1 MLPSIWAGSLPA
13 GFSFFFPAL
22 DSGCCPASGRG
33 ASSFF
38 FLSCAGWRLLPGIR
52 AGSPPGE
59 GQGVKGDC
67 FLLFRRWI
75 ADVAQ
80 HLGWVASRRG
90 AGGRGLRRPLPPTT
104 PYPALGAAILDGQ
117 QGGRRSY
124 HWPPPCRAAAGVR
137 PPAVPRGRGTSVR
150 PASELPPLSGRRSP
164 PRPAALTSTSGI
176 AVPASQAL
184 RHPLMRGGRNGFP
197 LLSQCTVPERR
208 WTSGRTVRVVGG
220 SPCRMTCPLP
230 AARQRAFGLPLSRE
244 DAGRA
249 SVRRRS
255 FRPCGAAI
263 SSAPCR
269 AYVSKRNRRSRSAS
283 GTSSLDEGR
292 EKRLSVAESVHCAGD
307 VIRC

>member
-104 PYPALGAAILDGQ
+104 PYPALEAAILDGQ
-117 QGGRRSY
+117 QGD
-124 HWPPPCRAAAGVR
+124 A
-137 PPAVPRGRGTSVR
+137 
-150 PASELPPLSGRRSP
+150 
-164 PRPAALTSTSGI
+164 
-176 AVPASQAL
+176 
-184 RHPLMRGGRNGFP
+184 
-197 LLSQCTVPERR
+197 
-208 WTSGRTVRVVGG
+208 GRTIG
-220 SPCRMTCPLP
+220 PLP
-230 AARQRAFGLPLSRE
+230 AARQRAFVLPLSRE

-255 FRPCGAAI
+255 FRPCRGGDLL
-263 SSAPCR
+263 R
-269 AYVSKRNRRSRSAS
+269 ALPRSRQQ
-283 GTSSLDEGR
+283 
-292 EKRLSVAESVHCAGD
+292 AESLFPLRKRY
-307 VIRC
+307 VIP